1 MPHQAG
7 VGCPEGWADGV
18 QELDGL
24 LARHLALELELDS
37 SADQL
42 TTANAAA
49 AASAAAAS
57 AATQPDRQTIR

>member
-1 MPHQAG
+1 MSYSNISIMPHQAG

-24 LARHLALELELDS
+24 LARHLELDS

-49 AASAAAAS
+49 AAASAAAS
-57 AATQPDRQTIR
+57 AATQ